1 MVPLIAAVS
10 GYAARPVWSRVR
22 AWDRLTRGLAVLVLG
37 ISGCISAAPPRGR
50 LAELRVVAEPDS
62 AVVYFNGRF
71 VGTAR
76 NLAKVPAAVRPGT
89 IYATIKAPGYFPH
102 DLKLDLPKGE
112 TQVKIKLRP
121 IPP

>member
-1 MVPLIAAVS
+1 MAAEVMGGPLV
-10 GYAARPVWSRVR
+10 GSRR
-22 AWDRLTRGLAVLVLG
+22 APGGRNLLGLAALAFFLG
-37 ISGCISAAPPRGR
+37 ACVSAAPPRGA
-50 LAELRVVAEPDS
+50 LAELRVIAVPDS

-76 NLAKVPAAVRPGT
+76 NLAKQPAGVRPGVV
-89 IYATIKAPGYFPH
+89 YATFKAPGYFPH
-102 DLKLDLPKGE
+102 DLRLRLPKGE